1 MRLQNNEQS
10 PDEQETT
17 TFAKGILDIG
27 DRIIGHEND
36 GYSTIEIPEDLLIT
50 QYDDPI
56 HAIVNSTFPDLTQH
70 HNDAQYFNSRVILAS
85 TNEIVEHVND
95 YILSLIPGK
104 HRITN
109 VIRIT
114 SI

>member
-1 MRLQNNEQS
+1 MCLQNNEQS
-10 PDEQETT
+10 PDEQETDA
-17 TFAKGILDIG
+17 FAKWILDIG
-27 DRIIGHEND
+27 DGLIGHESD
-36 GYSTIEIPEDLLIT
+36 GYLIIEIPEDQLIT